1 MPNTLVHPDS
11 TKQTRTGNYSLNLTG
26 SSQNFLKLENLM
38 NRDVVTITPEQ
49 SVFSAS
55 KKMSKKNVSCIVVLN
70 GTDVTGILTE
80 KDIVN
85 LLARG
90 EKSYGKIKVA
100 QVMSSPVES
109 VTPDFSVIDAAALM
123 ENKNI
128 KRLPIVKDNQLTGIV
143 TQTDLTRAFTSHFIW
158 KDVTD
163 IMKMDVAV
171 VPSKA
176 TVAEAIEKMCNFNI
190 SCVVAIKANQ
200 VNGIITERDIL
211 NKIMSLQKDPAA
223 TKVEQIMSAPVVT
236 ISPGLSVFS
245 AQRLMEQMHIRRLV
259 VMQDGNLCGVLTQTD
274 ILKAI
279 KMKLREDG
287 QSSLRLMELR
297 RASMLTLDLKDR
309 ITFVSPTFVK
319 LFEINEP
326 AELIGRPFLPER
338 FWVNPQERTECLN
351 QLKKGDVE
359 NKELEMKTSKGKKIY
374 VNFYSTFIRNIH
386 GSIEGIQAIL
396 YDITTEKEI
405 EQWLRFSEE
414 RYRSITE
421 DVLDSSGVGIFILDR
436 AFRVVWIN
444 HAAELYFGIKREK
457 IIGRD
462 KKQLIKRKIK
472 FIFEDKNGFAKT
484 VLDTYKNNNYAESF
498 ECHILPDGERQERWL
513 EHKSKPIYSGL
524 YAGGRIEHYYDITLR
539 KKAKQSL
546 EQSAKELR
554 ATIDIINKSPTVVFL
569 WKNAKGWPVEKA
581 TKNVEKLLGY
591 TAAEFTAGKLC
602 YADLVHPDDLKTVS
616 DKLFTDSNK
625 EKNNKPRQEYRIVA
639 KGGKTKWVT
648 NWIWTRKNNEG
659 AITHYQGIVTDITM
673 RKLAMQDASRNYK
686 QLKKAHDDLK
696 HMQSQ
701 MLQNEK
707 LASIGQLA
715 AGVAHEMNTPVGF
728 VTSNFYTLKEYV
740 DKIQKLLSKYG
751 ELAEKSKSS
760 ENPQLQTILKD
771 INQFRNDAKLGFIL
785 EDINGLLEESTEGL
799 ERVTGVVQNLRDF
812 SRVDQQDS
820 HDEYDLNKAIEATLI
835 VARNEIKYD
844 ADVHT
849 ELTPLPLICCHSGK
863 INQVLL
869 NILVNAAH
877 AIKFQDRHEKGKITV
892 RTYPS
897 DNYVVCEICDDG
909 PGIPDNIV
917 SRIFEPFFTTKPVG
931 KGTGLGLSVSH
942 DIIVN
947 KHNGQLLVDSNV
959 GKGTKFTIKL
969 PINSKNDPKGGK

>member
-1 MPNTLVHPDS
+1 MPVKGKTMPNTLVHPDS

-100 QVMSSPVES
+100 QIMSSPVES

-163 IMKMDVAV
+163 IMKTDVAV

-236 ISPGLSVFS
+236 ISPGLSVFAKFHFDCFEDICLSQNPAEVTILHNHEPAYMHLFHKPLS
-245 AQRLMEQMHIRRLV
+245 A
-259 VMQDGNLCGVLTQTD
+259 
-274 ILKAI
+274 
-279 KMKLREDG
+279 EDR

-326 AELIGRPFLPER
+326 AELIGRPFLPDR

-472 FIFEDKNGFAKT
+472 FIFEDKNGIYFLAFGCFHLEFF
-484 VLDTYKNNNYAESF
+484 VF
-498 ECHILPDGERQERWL
+498 HIAL
-513 EHKSKPIYSGL
+513 
-524 YAGGRIEHYYDITLR
+524 
-539 KKAKQSL
+539 
-546 EQSAKELR
+546 
-554 ATIDIINKSPTVVFL
+554 F
-569 WKNAKGWPVEKA
+569 
-581 TKNVEKLLGY
+581 KL
-591 TAAEFTAGKLC
+591 
-602 YADLVHPDDLKTVS
+602 V
-616 DKLFTDSNK
+616 
-625 EKNNKPRQEYRIVA
+625 
-639 KGGKTKWVT
+639 
-648 NWIWTRKNNEG
+648 
-659 AITHYQGIVTDITM
+659 
-673 RKLAMQDASRNYK
+673 
-686 QLKKAHDDLK
+686 
-696 HMQSQ
+696 
-701 MLQNEK
+701 
-707 LASIGQLA
+707 
-715 AGVAHEMNTPVGF
+715 
-728 VTSNFYTLKEYV
+728 
-740 DKIQKLLSKYG
+740 
-751 ELAEKSKSS
+751 
-760 ENPQLQTILKD
+760 
-771 INQFRNDAKLGFIL
+771 
-785 EDINGLLEESTEGL
+785 
-799 ERVTGVVQNLRDF
+799 
-812 SRVDQQDS
+812 
-820 HDEYDLNKAIEATLI
+820 
-835 VARNEIKYD
+835 
-844 ADVHT
+844 
-849 ELTPLPLICCHSGK
+849 
-863 INQVLL
+863 
-869 NILVNAAH
+869 
-877 AIKFQDRHEKGKITV
+877 
-892 RTYPS
+892 
-897 DNYVVCEICDDG
+897 
-909 PGIPDNIV
+909 
-917 SRIFEPFFTTKPVG
+917 
-931 KGTGLGLSVSH
+931 
-942 DIIVN
+942 
-947 KHNGQLLVDSNV
+947 
-959 GKGTKFTIKL
+959 
-969 PINSKNDPKGGK
+969 